1 MFAVMRI
8 DKEYK
13 EDVVAIMKRNGLT
26 VFTDARNNNVWVTLL
41 KQVIVEDDYI
51 TIFDLYGHS
60 DYIAKSFIEV
70 IEIKVG
76 E

>member
-1 MFAVMRI
+1 MFALMRI

-13 EDVVAIMKRNGLT
+13 EDVVKIMQRNGLK

-41 KQVIVEDDYI
+41 KQVIIEDDYI
-51 TIFDLYGHS
+51 TLFDIYDHS

-70 IEIKVG
+70 IEVRTG
-76 E
+76 D